1 MDLAII
7 GGEIPGD
14 LVESLEI
21 VPYAE
26 DELALIVPVAHP
38 FAKLETIHRE
48 DLYKLQF
55 IALDSQSTIRKVI
68 DQVLSRCDIDTRR
81 FKIEM
86 ELNSIEAIKNAV
98 QSGLGAAFVS
108 TSAIA
113 KELQMGVLHCS
124 PIEGVIVK
132 RMLRLIFNPNRYRS
146 KAAEAF
152 SREILP
158 QFATP
163 GWSIEVLKTSHKPIT
178 VSAFDLGAH
187 NSHDD

>member
-1 MDLAII
+1 
-7 GGEIPGD
+7 
-14 LVESLEI
+14 
-21 VPYAE
+21 
-26 DELALIVPVAHP
+26 
-38 FAKLETIHRE
+38 
-48 DLYKLQF
+48 
-55 IALDSQSTIRKVI
+55 
-68 DQVLSRCDIDTRR
+68 
-81 FKIEM
+81 
-86 ELNSIEAIKNAV
+86 
-98 QSGLGAAFVS
+98 LGAAFVS

-163 GWSIEVLKTSHKPIT
+163 GWSIEVLKMSHKAIA
-178 VSAFDLGAH
+178 VSAFDVGAH